1 MGADVS
7 YSYDRTAAES
17 PANVLRNT
25 GRALHTI
32 DRDLGHTEASLK
44 GLLSQ
49 LTMMSRSTHDK
60 NVRANYESVL
70 DLKTRF
76 ERLHKEAKNLAELF
90 DEGSREYR

>member
-1 MGADVS
+1 MS

-32 DRDLGHTEASLK
+32 DRDLGHSEASLK
-44 GLLSQ
+44 GLLNQ
-49 LTMMSRSTHDK
+49 LTMMVRSTHDK
-60 NVRANYESVL
+60 NVRSNYEMVR
-70 DLKTRF
+70 DITGRF
-76 ERLHKEAKNLAELF
+76 EQLHKDAKNLAVLF

>member
-1 MGADVS
+1 M
-7 YSYDRTAAES
+7 YTYDRTAAES

-44 GLLSQ
+44 GLLNQ
-49 LTMMSRSTHDK
+49 LTMMVRSTHDK
-60 NVRANYESVL
+60 NVRANYEMVR
-70 DLKTRF
+70 DITGRF
-76 ERLHKEAKNLAELF
+76 EQLHKDAKNLAVLF

>member
-32 DRDLGHTEASLK
+32 DRDLGHSEASLK
-44 GLLSQ
+44 GLLNQ
-49 LTMMSRSTHDK
+49 LTMVARSTHDK
-60 NVRANYESVL
+60 NVQANYKMVL
-70 DLKTRF
+70 DLKERF
-76 ERLHKEAKNLAELF
+76 EAFHKETKHLAGLF

>member
-32 DRDLGHTEASLK
+32 ERDLGHTEASLK
-44 GLLSQ
+44 GLLNQ
-49 LTMMSRSTHDK
+49 LTMMARSTHDK
-60 NVRANYESVL
+60 NVKANYESVL

-76 ERLHKEAKNLAELF
+76 EKLHKEAKNLAELF